1 MYFSNLKGIKQNSEN
16 LKIIIKRLDN
26 FLFFFIFLITY
37 ALNTV
42 ITTVCI
48 DIVLYKSNMSIY
60 YLSFKLKTH
69 KLMKEKLK
77 LSRKKNRLT

>member
-1 MYFSNLKGIKQNSEN
+1 M
-16 LKIIIKRLDN
+16 KRLDN
-26 FLFFFIFLITY
+26 FFFFIFLII
-37 ALNTV
+37 NTV